1 MGAAI
6 AAIILGKRSV
16 SKTKKSI
23 ILLQFSFEIERVF
36 LHRPVL
42 RHRLTP
48 LESVERGA
56 VLTGVEMGT
65 CMGIEID
72 GDQDLAAVQELAT
85 RLRPVCSKT
94 SLSVRAPSAGGVEG
108 LRNIS
113 SSFPDTPLDL
123 TWRLS
128 S

>member
-1 MGAAI
+1 M
-6 AAIILGKRSV
+6 
-16 SKTKKSI
+16 
-23 ILLQFSFEIERVF
+23 
-36 LHRPVL
+36 
-42 RHRLTP
+42 
-48 LESVERGA
+48 ERGA

-72 GDQDLAAVQELAT
+72 GDQEVAVLQDLAA
-85 RLRPVCSKT
+85 RLRAVCSKA
-94 SLSVRAPSAGGVEG
+94 SLSVRTPSAGGVEG